1 VDEEEGQVSIPST
14 TTQLLILLLFVVPG
28 FVYQGVRVNLRGRR
42 PTDVDLST
50 RLVGAIVWSAIFGLI
65 YLIIG
70 GRTLLEAAGGTGTL
84 IQHPRLGAAIAL
96 AGGFMLPTLLAL
108 FRLSDGGTVA
118 TWFRDARFSRWFSN
132 RLWYDPTPTAW
143 DKAFQD
149 RSPCFVRILTAQERW
164 IAGYYGPNS
173 YSSSF
178 PEKHQLYLEYCYQVD
193 EDGRIGE
200 AIPDSEGV
208 IVACDSAIS
217 VELISLDS
225 PDQLTLENQAEG
237 GQPDG

>member
-1 VDEEEGQVSIPST
+1 VSIPST

-50 RLVGAIVWSAIFGLI
+50 RLVGAIVWSAIFGLV

-70 GRTLLEAAGGTGTL
+70 GRTLVDAAGGTGTL
-84 IQHPRLGAAIAL
+84 IQHPRPGAAIGL
-96 AGGFMLPTLLAL
+96 FGGFVLPALLAL
-108 FRLSDGGTVA
+108 FRLSDDNTA
-118 TWFRDARFSRWFSN
+118 WFREAKLSRWFTS
-132 RLWYDPTPTAW
+132 RLSYDPTPTAW

-149 RSPCFVRILTAQERW
+149 RTPCFVRILTAQEKW
-164 IAGYYGPNS
+164 IAGYYGENS

-178 PEKHQLYLEYCYQVD
+178 PEKHQLYLEYCYAVD
-193 EDGRIGE
+193 EEGRIGD
-200 AIPDSEGV
+200 AIPDSGGV

-217 VELISLDS
+217 IELIALDS
-225 PDQLTLENQAEG
+225 ADQLTLESQAEG